1 MKSDRVWMNL
11 FRLVRIPVS
20 LALDE
25 HAKQYVLALF
35 PGWSPRLQQFHMYS
49 LRSFLVC
56 IQVLSAVKVSLLWPI
71 LYKKVCTFTMCE
83 VKRNRRSTKSLS
95 RFLAFLYI
103 AIKHTGLAIHR
114 EHWKQRWLCIS
125 ATHMSEAIF
134 TSQLKNKEK
143 IDRRCWQQ
151 RASHSKISNA
161 YLAKINEQNLTRL
174 SHSKISNAYDC
185 GMGRVCHQF
194 GHWHGTSC

>member
-11 FRLVRIPVS
+11 FWLVRIPVS

-95 RFLAFLYI
+95 SFLAFLY
-103 AIKHTGLAIHR
+103 
-114 EHWKQRWLCIS
+114 IS

-161 YLAKINEQNLTRL
+161 CLAKINEQNLTRL

>member
-1 MKSDRVWMNL
+1 MHPFLVEECMKCNEIRHVYMKSDHVWMNL

-95 RFLAFLYI
+95 SFLAFLYI

-114 EHWKQRWLCIS
+114 EHSKQSMIMHLS
-125 ATHMSEAIF
+125 
-134 TSQLKNKEK
+134 
-143 IDRRCWQQ
+143 D
-151 RASHSKISNA
+151 SHVSSV
-161 YLAKINEQNLTRL
+161 
-174 SHSKISNAYDC
+174 D
-185 GMGRVCHQF
+185 QF
-194 GHWHGTSC
+194 FLYSLVVK

>member
-1 MKSDRVWMNL
+1 MNL

-71 LYKKVCTFTMCE
+71 LNNKVCTFTMCE

-95 RFLAFLYI
+95 SFLAFLYI

-114 EHWKQRWLCIS
+114 EHSKQSMIMHLSDSHVRGNS
-125 ATHMSEAIF
+125 

-161 YLAKINEQNLTRL
+161 CLAKINEQNLTRL

>member
-1 MKSDRVWMNL
+1 MKCNEIRHVYMKSDRVWMNL
-11 FRLVRIPVS
+11 FWLVWIPVS

-71 LYKKVCTFTMCE
+71 LYKKVCTFTMCK

-95 RFLAFLYI
+95 SFLAFLYI

-114 EHWKQRWLCIS
+114 EHSKQSMIMHLSDSHVRGNIY
-125 ATHMSEAIF
+125 F
-134 TSQLKNKEK
+134 TTKE
-143 IDRRCWQQ
+143 
-151 RASHSKISNA
+151 
-161 YLAKINEQNLTRL
+161 
-174 SHSKISNAYDC
+174 
-185 GMGRVCHQF
+185 
-194 GHWHGTSC
+194 

>member
-1 MKSDRVWMNL
+1 MNEFISISSNSCITGIGWTCKTIRTSIIPRVITS
-11 FRLVRIPVS
+11 FAAVS
-20 LALDE
+20 
-25 HAKQYVLALF
+25 HVL
-35 PGWSPRLQQFHMYS
+35 PP
-49 LRSFLVC
+49 
-56 IQVLSAVKVSLLWPI
+56 VLSSLHTSFVCSQSISTLTNLI
-71 LYKKVCTFTMCE
+71 QKSMHFHNVRSKKEQKEYKEFEQLFSVPVHCNHSDSHVIE
-83 VKRNRRSTKSLS
+83 N
-95 RFLAFLYI
+95 I
-103 AIKHTGLAIHR
+103 
-114 EHWKQRWLCIS
+114 QNNRWLCIS

-161 YLAKINEQNLTRL
+161 CLAKINEQNLTRL

>member
-1 MKSDRVWMNL
+1 MNEL

-83 VKRNRRSTKSLS
+83 VKRNRRITKRSCTLQS
-95 RFLAFLYI
+95 NTQAWQFI
-103 AIKHTGLAIHR
+103 ENI
-114 EHWKQRWLCIS
+114 QNNRWLCIS
-125 ATHMSEAIF
+125 AIHMSEPIF

-161 YLAKINEQNLTRL
+161 CLAKINEQNLTRL

>member
-1 MKSDRVWMNL
+1 MKSDCVWMNL

-20 LALDE
+20 LALDD

-35 PGWSPRLQQFHMYS
+35 PGWSPRLRQFHMYS
-49 LRSFLVC
+49 LWSFLVC

-71 LYKKVCTFTMCE
+71 LYKKVFTFTMCE

-95 RFLAFLYI
+95 SFLAFLYV
-103 AIKHTGLAIHR
+103 AIKQAWQFI
-114 EHWKQRWLCIS
+114 ENIQNNRWLCIS

-134 TSQLKNKEK
+134 TSLLKNKEK

-194 GHWHGTSC
+194 DIDMAPRAK

>member
-1 MKSDRVWMNL
+1 MKCNEIRHVYMKSDRVWMNL
-11 FRLVRIPVS
+11 FRLVWIPIS

-71 LYKKVCTFTMCE
+71 LYKKVCTFTMCK

-95 RFLAFLYI
+95 SFLAFLYI

-114 EHWKQRWLCIS
+114 EHSKQSMIMHLSDSHVRGNIY
-125 ATHMSEAIF
+125 F
-134 TSQLKNKEK
+134 TTKE
-143 IDRRCWQQ
+143 
-151 RASHSKISNA
+151 
-161 YLAKINEQNLTRL
+161 
-174 SHSKISNAYDC
+174 
-185 GMGRVCHQF
+185 
-194 GHWHGTSC
+194 

>member
-95 RFLAFLYI
+95 SFLAFMYI
-103 AIKHTGLAIHR
+103 AIKHTGFI
-114 EHWKQRWLCIS
+114 ENIQNNRWLCIS

-161 YLAKINEQNLTRL
+161 CLAKINEQNLTRL

>member
-1 MKSDRVWMNL
+1 MKPDRVWMNL

-25 HAKQYVLALF
+25 HAKQYLLALF

-95 RFLAFLYI
+95 SFLAFLYI
-103 AIKHTGLAIHR
+103 AIKCLRLWNGQGLPSVWTLTWHLVLNKTVILFVQFHQNQPNSRVACMISPLYVATPWTYRHLLSCGGNEWFDVFMNILCSSHWNQA
-114 EHWKQRWLCIS
+114 EHPCLHKYKKS
-125 ATHMSEAIF
+125 
-134 TSQLKNKEK
+134 
-143 IDRRCWQQ
+143 D
-151 RASHSKISNA
+151 
-161 YLAKINEQNLTRL
+161 
-174 SHSKISNAYDC
+174 
-185 GMGRVCHQF
+185 
-194 GHWHGTSC
+194 